1 MNTGAKAGTIG
12 GTLLSIVSNIPTTD
26 YLRTAV
32 LAAVGAVVSFI
43 VSMLMRKLLKWIKK
57 KRGDE

>member
-12 GTLLSIVSNIPTTD
+12 GTLLSIFFNIPTTD
-26 YLRTAV
+26 YLRTAA

-43 VSMLMRKLLKWIKK
+43 VSILLREFYQWIRKN
-57 KRGDE
+57 RDS